1 MKTKHQYGS
10 AAIEFALVL
19 PLFIT
24 LFLGVIEIS
33 IGLYDKAVI
42 TNASREA
49 ARAGIL
55 LRSPK
60 PSVTDLTKIIVDTA
74 TRYCSDNLITFG
86 NANDP
91 VVSVPVI
98 SQTFGS
104 PLSVTVSYQYKGIGF
119 TPIFNAVTGQRN
131 LTAIT
136 VMNNE

>member
-1 MKTKHQYGS
+1 MIKKYQSGS
-10 AAIEFALVL
+10 AAVEFALVL

-24 LFLGVIEIS
+24 LFLGIIEIS

-60 PSVTDLTKIIVDTA
+60 PSVIDLEKIIVDTA
-74 TRYCSDNLITFG
+74 IRYCNDNLITFG
-86 NANDP
+86 SDNDP
-91 VVSVPVI
+91 VITVPVI
-98 SQTFGS
+98 TQTFGS

-119 TPIFNAVTGQRN
+119 TPIFNAATGQGN
-131 LTAIT
+131 LTANT